1 MAIKAEENTMS
12 ALSDPVML
20 TLCIASAE
28 QMLCLKTEIVNK
40 SHLLS

>member
-1 MAIKAEENTMS
+1 MS

-28 QMLCLKTEIVNK
+28 QMLCLKTELPVRPNLEVNPR
-40 SHLLS
+40 LR